1 MEGGRKGKLI
11 HARFIGKGGRIPA
24 ETLAEIIAVADTA
37 NDALAAILKF
47 QSFSAS
53 SLGRIFQHDGNVVSV
68 GLVPVFS
75 LAGLKKLEGSILR
88 ILDRAYAEIGI
99 EREQEDR
106 FSAVAGLNG
115 CPRGGVQVGV
125 VREAGVYLVT
135 GYQEILA
142 GGRGVINVAGIA
154 VPRGKVHP
162 NVLQRAPPALP
173 PAAHAEPFQVHGVIP
188 ALHPPSFLRL

>member
-53 SLGRIFQHDGNVVSV
+53 SLGRIFQDDGNVVSV

-106 FSAVAGLNG
+106 FSGVAGLNG

-142 GGRGVINVAGIA
+142 GGRVVINVAGVA
-154 VPRGKVHP
+154 VAAGKGHPKCPRGG
-162 NVLQRAPPALP
+162 PAQPRPGGAAVRLSVECGISDP
-173 PAAHAEPFQVHGVIP
+173 GPACCC
-188 ALHPPSFLRL
+188 